1 MRGVAKAFN
10 LLGLSLRPMVPQK
23 REINRY
29 QNLIH
34 VFMHRLFLTAMAI
47 HLSLRVAPPDLQ
59 QGGNSRI
66 SSFGGAFSPSLR
78 SGAPCVLRIQ

>member
-29 QNLIH
+29 QCQEADQDSWEREP
-34 VFMHRLFLTAMAI
+34 FY
-47 HLSLRVAPPDLQ
+47 LSRKNPLGLRTLPICA
-59 QGGNSRI
+59 SKC
-66 SSFGGAFSPSLR
+66 A
-78 SGAPCVLRIQ
+78 